1 MSAALYLLMI
11 QYVRIGVIA
20 DGILIYLVGLGVAWA
35 ILSFWAQRWHA
46 VVITGVAP

>member
-1 MSAALYLLMI
+1 MSTALYSLMI
-11 QYVRIGVIA
+11 QYACLGGA
-20 DGILIYLVGLGVAWA
+20 ASGILIYLVGLGVAWA